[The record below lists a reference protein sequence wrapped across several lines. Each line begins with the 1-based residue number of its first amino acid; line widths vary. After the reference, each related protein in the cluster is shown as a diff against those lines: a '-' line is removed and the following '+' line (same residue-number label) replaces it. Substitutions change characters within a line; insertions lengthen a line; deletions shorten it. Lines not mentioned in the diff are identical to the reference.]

1 MATTIKIKNSAT
13 PSSTP
18 SSLEQGEMALNVTDG
33 RLFYGSGSG
42 NTVKEFTGGGGSPID
57 TGSFATTGSNT
68 FIGDQ
73 IITGSV
79 EITGAITASIVSAS
93 YIDLDVLAN
102 GDIPSHKAGRIF
114 FGAEDGALEVYNEE
128 ADITL
133 QVGQEF
139 WVRVYNLSGAP
150 ILNGTPVYA
159 SGSQGDR
166 IGVYPALAE
175 DHTTGVHYDNHILG
189 VTTHD
194 IGISEE
200 GYITAQGIVRGVDT
214 STFTAGD
221 ILYLQTGSAG
231 LRNTPPPFPYDI
243 VQVGY
248 VARSASPNG
257 FVFVEPKEPVHF
269 NNISGLSGSAS
280 EPGDLWIYQ
289 SNNAWSP
296 SKTLSGS
303 YTISNGGL
311 TADSFTGSLQGTA
324 TTASYIA
331 AANIDGTIDISDQTN
346 LAGGTNLTL
355 SGDTMNLDNDITLT
369 SINVTHITA
378 SGNISG
384 SQTGSFAYL
393 QLPGFEFDSSAPTSE
408 LEVDHRLFDTGSS
421 TLGSNGG
428 SIGDIVKFGGTST
441 TAGHIYYLKQDGTWG
456 NADASDTS
464 ASTGSLAVALGANS
478 TTNGMLLR
486 GMTKL
491 STDPSAGTG
500 QPVFLSTTANQ
511 AQSAAPNASGE
522 VVRILG
528 HQFGTDLIYFNP
540 SPDYIVLS

>member
-42 NTVKEFTGGGGSPID
+42 NDVKEFTGTTID
-57 TGSFATTGSNT
+57 TGSFATTSSFNTFTSSYYTDSASFDTRINNISIDTSSLVTTSSFNAFTSSIYTFTSSIQTEVDNLTAQTGSYATTGSNT

-79 EITGAITASIVSAS
+79 EITGAITASVVSAS

-102 GDIPSHKAGRIF
+102 GDIPAHKAGRIF

-166 IGVYPALAE
+166 IGIYPALAE

-189 VTTHD
+189 VATHD

-200 GYITAQGIVRGVDT
+200 GYVTAQGIVRGIDT

-231 LRNTPPPFPYDI
+231 FRNTPPPFPYDI

-296 SKTLSGS
+296 GKTLSGS
-303 YTISNGGL
+303 YVIDNGNL
-311 TADSFTGSLQGTA
+311 NIQG
-324 TTASYIA
+324 
-331 AANIDGTIDISDQTN
+331 N
-346 LAGGTNLTL
+346 
-355 SGDTMNLDNDITLT
+355 
-369 SINVTHITA
+369 ITA
-378 SGNISG
+378 SAITSSG
-384 SQTGSFAYL
+384 QIYGQVGVNEYNTSNLPSSFTYSGDVIKLLSVSGLSTQRVYYL
-393 QLPGFEFDSSAPTSE
+393 NNTTWAIAQSNAESTSDNM
-408 LEVDHRLFDTGSS
+408 LAIAI
-421 TLGSNGG
+421 GSN
-428 SIGDIVKFGGTST
+428 
-441 TAGHIYYLKQDGTWG
+441 
-456 NADASDTS
+456 SDQ
-464 ASTGSLAVALGANS
+464 
-478 TTNGMLLR
+478 GMLLR
-486 GMTKL
+486 GLYRFSYNPGGNPGDPLYL
-491 STDPSAGTG
+491 SLTGGTVTSTAPSGT
-500 QPVFLSTTANQ
+500 
-511 AQSAAPNASGE
+511 GE
-522 VVRILG
+522 VVRIIG
-528 HQFGTDLIYFNP
+528 YKVDTNTIYFNP
-540 SPDYIVLS
+540 SNDYIVLA